1 MKKLFIS
8 LVILAVI
15 LVVLV
20 TKQDE
25 DTIIVYAS
33 SEQFRNDEMQIQL
46 NERFP
51 DKNVRVMYTPTAK
64 AAAKLSV
71 EKEGTDADI
80 IVGLETSYMEKIID
94 SLADISAYS
103 DLDYLDELK
112 PENQNN
118 KFVVWERQAGAFIVN
133 TAVLKKHNL
142 EAPKTYE
149 DLLKPEYKD
158 LIAMPDPKSSGTGY
172 FFFKNLV
179 NERGDQGALDYI
191 DALSN
196 NVKQFTESG
205 SGPIKLLNQGEIA
218 VGLAL
223 TFQAVNHINKGLPFE
238 IIFPEEGSPFSL
250 TGTALVK
257 GREND
262 PDIVEVFEFIANE
275 FIVYDKTYFTP
286 EQIFKD
292 QENNIENYP
301 TKIKYADMT
310 GIDSI
315 EEKERLLAIWKY

>member
-191 DALSN
+191 DALSK

-205 SGPIKLLNQGEIA
+205 SCPIKLLNQGEIA

-315 EEKERLLAIWKY
+315 EEKERLLAISKY